1 MTRSDPERLRL
12 LMATARYLPFMGGVE
27 LHVDE
32 VARRLARRGVRVTI
46 LTTDPSGELPPSEH
60 LDGVDVRRVR
70 AWPAERDYY
79 FAPRVYSEIAR
90 GSWDLVHVHAY
101 HTFVGPLAMLAA
113 RRSGIPYVVTF
124 HAGGHSSRLRHAMRP
139 VQVSVL
145 RPLLA
150 RADRLVALVPHEI
163 DHYCDRLRVPRER
176 FALVPNGS
184 DLPRIAVDG
193 HSPGPPLIASIGRLE
208 RYKGHH
214 RVLSAFPH
222 VLSERQDVRL
232 WIAGTGPYESSLR
245 SLAEELHVSN
255 RVEIRA
261 VPVRERERW
270 AKELSRVNVVTL
282 LSEFEAQPIAALE
295 ALALGCRLIVAN
307 TPGLSVLA
315 EQGLARG
322 VPLESSA
329 EEVAA
334 AILEELDEPPVAN
347 PPRLPTWDECADGLL
362 EVYQSVVRTRQ
373 HAGQR

>member
-1 MTRSDPERLRL
+1 
-12 LMATARYLPFMGGVE
+12 
-27 LHVDE
+27 
-32 VARRLARRGVRVTI
+32 
-46 LTTDPSGELPPSEH
+46 
-60 LDGVDVRRVR
+60 
-70 AWPAERDYY
+70 
-79 FAPRVYSEIAR
+79 
-90 GSWDLVHVHAY
+90 
-101 HTFVGPLAMLAA
+101 
-113 RRSGIPYVVTF
+113 
-124 HAGGHSSRLRHAMRP
+124 
-139 VQVSVL
+139 
-145 RPLLA
+145 
-150 RADRLVALVPHEI
+150 
-163 DHYCDRLRVPRER
+163 
-176 FALVPNGS
+176 
-184 DLPRIAVDG
+184 
-193 HSPGPPLIASIGRLE
+193 
-208 RYKGHH
+208 
-214 RVLSAFPH
+214 VLSAFPH